1 MWKKKKAPSYSIV
14 FVRGAHWCNF
24 ITLIGREI
32 HAAPIILAST
42 VLTGILIWSNFSK
55 KRCPGA
61 PSSPTPVRSSVSHLS
76 HTPPLTSLSL
86 SLPLYTGVFTALIED
101 IGVQGVQVEELYTL
115 DEQQFADL
123 SPVYGLVFLF
133 KYESNHGEDAERPVF
148 AGEEDGLFF
157 AKQVISNACA
167 TQAILSILL
176 NSQDIELGETLSE
189 FKAFTSDFPSDLKG
203 LAISNS
209 DKIRLA
215 HNSFAR
221 AEPFVVEERKAT
233 EDDDVYHFVAY
244 VPVNGKVYELDGL
257 REGPICLGEVPDGEN
272 QDSWLQVACPVIQK
286 RIEKY
291 ATSEIRFNLL
301 ALVRNRIQTYEEQLQ
316 AIIEA
321 GGSEQQAAQ
330 IQADLA
336 AEQQKRENWA
346 LENKRRKHNYIPFII
361 QLLKTLAEKKHL
373 EPLIQQQLDARNAAA
388 VNAAKPTNAQ

>member
-1 MWKKKKAPSYSIV
+1 MS
-14 FVRGAHWCNF
+14 WCT
-24 ITLIGREI
+24 IESD
-32 HAAPIILAST
+32 P
-42 VLTGILIWSNFSK
+42 
-55 KRCPGA
+55 
-61 PSSPTPVRSSVSHLS
+61 
-76 HTPPLTSLSL
+76 
-86 SLPLYTGVFTALIED
+86 GVFTTLIED
-101 IGVQGVQVEELYTL
+101 IGVKGVQVEELYTL
-115 DEQQFADL
+115 DEQQFTDL

-133 KYESNHGEDAERPVF
+133 KYESNHEEDDQHAEF
-148 AGEEDGLFF
+148 AQEEDGLFF

-176 NSQDIELGETLSE
+176 NSQEIELGETLSD

-233 EDDDVYHFVAY
+233 EDDDVYHFVAF

-257 REGPICLGEVPDGEN
+257 RNGPVCLGDVPDVECH
-272 QDSWLQVACPVIQK
+272 DSWLQVACPVIQK

-291 ATSEIRFNLL
+291 AASEIRFNLL

-316 AIIEA
+316 AVIEA

-336 AEQQKRENWA
+336 AEHQRRENWA
-346 LENKRRKHNYIPFII
+346 LENKRRKHNYIPFIV
-361 QLLKTLAEKKHL
+361 QLLKTLAEKKQL
-373 EPLIQQQLDARNAAA
+373 EP
-388 VNAAKPTNAQ
+388 

>member
-1 MWKKKKAPSYSIV
+1 MS
-14 FVRGAHWCNF
+14 WCT
-24 ITLIGREI
+24 IESD
-32 HAAPIILAST
+32 P
-42 VLTGILIWSNFSK
+42 
-55 KRCPGA
+55 
-61 PSSPTPVRSSVSHLS
+61 
-76 HTPPLTSLSL
+76 
-86 SLPLYTGVFTALIED
+86 GVFTALIED
-101 IGVQGVQVEELYTL
+101 IGVKGVQVEELYTL
-115 DEQQFADL
+115 DEHQFAEL

-133 KYESNHGEDAERPVF
+133 KYESNQNEAAEPPVF
-148 AGEEDGLFF
+148 ASEDGLFF

-176 NSQDIELGETLSE
+176 NSQDIELGETLAE

-257 REGPICLGEVPDGEN
+257 REGPICLGEVSEPEN
-272 QDSWLQVACPVIQK
+272 RDSWLQVACPVIQK

-291 ATSEIRFNLL
+291 SATEIRFNLL
-301 ALVRNRIQTYEEQLQ
+301 ALVKNRIQTYEEQLH
-316 AIIEA
+316 AVIET
-321 GGSEQQAAQ
+321 GGSESEAAQ

-361 QLLKTLAEKKHL
+361 QLLKTLAEKKQL
-373 EPLIQQQLDARNAAA
+373 EPLIKQQLDERIAA
-388 VNAAKPTNAQ
+388 NAAKPTNAQ

>member
-1 MWKKKKAPSYSIV
+1 MS
-14 FVRGAHWCNF
+14 WCT
-24 ITLIGREI
+24 IESD
-32 HAAPIILAST
+32 P
-42 VLTGILIWSNFSK
+42 
-55 KRCPGA
+55 
-61 PSSPTPVRSSVSHLS
+61 
-76 HTPPLTSLSL
+76 
-86 SLPLYTGVFTALIED
+86 GVFTALIED
-101 IGVQGVQVEELYTL
+101 IGVRDVQVEELYTL

-133 KYESNHGEDAERPVF
+133 KYESNHGEDAELPVF
-148 AGEEDGLFF
+148 ASEGDGLFF

-176 NSQDIELGETLSE
+176 NAQDVELGETLSE

-257 REGPICLGEVPDGEN
+257 REGPICLGDVPDAEN
-272 QDSWLQVACPVIQK
+272 RDSWLQVACPVIQK

-291 ATSEIRFNLL
+291 SATEIRFNLL
-301 ALVRNRIQTYEEQLQ
+301 ALVKNRIQTYEEQLQ

-330 IQADLA
+330 IQADFA

-361 QLLKTLAEKKHL
+361 QLLKTLTEKKQL
-373 EPLIQQQLDARNAAA
+373 EPLIKQQLDARNATAA
-388 VNAAKPTNAQ
+388 NAAKPTNAQ

>member
-1 MWKKKKAPSYSIV
+1 MS
-14 FVRGAHWCNF
+14 WCT
-24 ITLIGREI
+24 IESD
-32 HAAPIILAST
+32 P
-42 VLTGILIWSNFSK
+42 
-55 KRCPGA
+55 
-61 PSSPTPVRSSVSHLS
+61 
-76 HTPPLTSLSL
+76 
-86 SLPLYTGVFTALIED
+86 GVFTALIED
-101 IGVQGVQVEELYTL
+101 IGVKGVQVEELYTL

-133 KYESNHGEDAERPVF
+133 KYESNHGEDAEPPVF
-148 AGEEDGLFF
+148 ASEEDGLFF

-176 NSQDIELGETLSE
+176 NCQDIELGETLSE
-189 FKAFTSDFPSDLKG
+189 FKAFTGDFPSDLKG

-221 AEPFVVEERKAT
+221 AEPFVVEERKDT

-257 REGPICLGEVPDGEN
+257 REGPICLGEVPDAAN
-272 QDSWLQVACPVIQK
+272 RDSWLQVACPVIQK

-291 ATSEIRFNLL
+291 AASEIRFNLL

-330 IQADLA
+330 IQADLGF
-336 AEQQKRENWA
+336 EQQKRENWA

-361 QLLKTLAEKKHL
+361 QLLKTLAEKKQL
-373 EPLIQQQLDARNAAA
+373 EPLIKQQLDARNAAA
-388 VNAAKPTNAQ
+388 NANAAKPTSAQ

>member
-1 MWKKKKAPSYSIV
+1 MS
-14 FVRGAHWCNF
+14 WCT
-24 ITLIGREI
+24 IESD
-32 HAAPIILAST
+32 P
-42 VLTGILIWSNFSK
+42 
-55 KRCPGA
+55 
-61 PSSPTPVRSSVSHLS
+61 
-76 HTPPLTSLSL
+76 
-86 SLPLYTGVFTALIED
+86 GVFTALIED
-101 IGVQGVQVEELYTL
+101 IGVKGVQVEELYAL

-133 KYESNHGEDAERPVF
+133 KYEAAHAESAESPAP
-148 AGEEDGLFF
+148 AGEQDGLFF

-176 NSQDIELGETLSE
+176 NCRDVELGETLSE
-189 FKAFTSDFPSDLKG
+189 FKAFTGDFPPDLKG

-209 DKIRLA
+209 DQIRLA

-257 REGPICLGEVPDGEN
+257 REGPICLGDVPDEGSR
-272 QDSWLQVACPVIQK
+272 DSWLQVACPVIQQ

-291 ATSEIRFNLL
+291 AASEIRFNLL
-301 ALVRNRIQTYEEQLQ
+301 ALVRNRIEAYEEQLQ
-316 AIIEA
+316 AIVEA

-336 AEQQKRENWA
+336 SEQQKRENWA

-361 QLLKTLAEKKHL
+361 QLLKTLAEKKQL
-373 EPLIQQQLDARNAAA
+373 EPLIKQQLDARNAAA
-388 VNAAKPTNAQ
+388 ANAAKPTSAQ